1 VAVDEVLASRIRAA
15 IKSARGAPVEEKK
28 MFGGI
33 AFMVDDKMCVGVHE
47 SKLMVRVGPVR
58 HDEAINE
65 PGARIMDFSK
75 RPMVGFLFV
84 DPPGYRT
91 GRDLDKWV
99 RWSLEYVATIPAK
112 RTAAKKGPAKKS
124 ATSKPKA

>member
-1 VAVDEVLASRIRAA
+1 MAVDEGLASRIRAA
-15 IKSARGAPVEEKK
+15 VTSARGAPAEEKK

-47 SKLMVRVGPVR
+47 SKLMVRVGPDR
-58 HDEAINE
+58 HDAAIKQ
-65 PGARIMDFSK
+65 PGARIMDFSG

-91 GRDLDKWV
+91 DRDLDKWV
-99 RWSLEYVATIPAK
+99 RWSLEYVATIHAKKKPAK
-112 RTAAKKGPAKKS
+112 GP
-124 ATSKPKA
+124 KPRR